1 MTIITAPATTT
12 TVETRSAQHADQI
25 PASVGLLAGEALLTA
40 APCYIKAS
48 DGKVYMSNG
57 TAANEAAKVHGWT
70 GKSYAA
76 GEPVTLWKENII
88 FEYGTGLTPGAT
100 LYIGTTAG
108 RLDTAATVGDGVGV
122 ATCISATHIQV
133 VRANPVA
140 GLTDASVTTA
150 DLADDAVTFAKAAVF
165 ISSEQTGNGGAQSV
179 AHGLGAV
186 PAGVLVVPTEHPGTP
201 DTGAF
206 DIAEG
211 VHTSTNVVVT
221 VTTNVKYK
229 VFAWA

>member
-1 MTIITAPATTT
+1 MTLVTAPATTT
-12 TVETRSAQHADQI
+12 TVETRSAQHANQI

-76 GEPVTLWKENII
+76 GEPVTLWKENVI

-108 RLDTAATVGDGVGV
+108 RLDTAASTGDGVGV
-122 ATCISATHIQV
+122 AVCVTATHIQV
-133 VRANPVA
+133 TRANPVA
-140 GLTDASVTTA
+140 GITDLSIVTA
-150 DLADDAVTFAKAAVF
+150 DLAAQAVTYGKAAVF
-165 ISSEQTGNGGAQSV
+165 ISTEQTGTGSAQNIAHSLGTTPTKVMV
-179 AHGLGAV
+179 A
-186 PAGVLVVPTEHPGTP
+186 PTDTAPST
-201 DTGAF
+201 TGAYTVT
-206 DIAEG
+206 EG
-211 VHTSTNVVVT
+211 SHDATNVVVT
-221 VTTNVKYK
+221 VTTGKKYK
-229 VFAWA
+229 VLAWA

>member
-1 MTIITAPATTT
+1 MTLVTAPATTT
-12 TVETRSAQHADQI
+12 TVEGRSAMHAQQI
-25 PASVGLLAGEALLTA
+25 PASLGLVAGEALLTA

-76 GEPVTLWKENII
+76 NEPVSLWKEGVI

-122 ATCISATHIQV
+122 ATAISATHIQV

-140 GLTDASVTTA
+140 GITDASIATA
-150 DLADDAVTFAKAAVF
+150 DLADLAVTAAKALVF
-165 ISSEQTGNGGAQSV
+165 VSTEQTGTGSAQNV
-179 AHGLGAV
+179 AHGLAATPSKVLIAV
-186 PAGVLVVPTEHPGTP
+186 TELP
-201 DTGAF
+201 DAAAETGF
-206 DIAEG
+206 DVAEG
-211 VHTSTNVVVT
+211 AHTSTNVVVT
-221 VTTNVKYK
+221 VTNTVKYK